1 MNDVCEGY
9 EVYGYFIQFNGI
21 IRNPKGNIVCRIDEV
36 EKKDKRIQELKTA
49 LLELKR
55 PLKNAYEHIQ
65 HKDYNDALSSILEA
79 QAIAEK

>member
-1 MNDVCEGY
+1 M
-9 EVYGYFIQFNGI
+9 I
-21 IRNPKGNIVCRIDEV
+21 IPDHNAMEHLENENEILEERN
-36 EKKDKRIQELKTA
+36 QELKTA